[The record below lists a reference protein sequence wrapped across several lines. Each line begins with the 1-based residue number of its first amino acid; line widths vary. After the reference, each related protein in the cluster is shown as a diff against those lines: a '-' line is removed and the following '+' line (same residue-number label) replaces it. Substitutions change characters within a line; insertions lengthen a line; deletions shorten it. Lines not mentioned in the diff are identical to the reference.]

1 MRSLFGAVF
10 AVALGLLAANATH
23 AAAQQTEASFR
34 GTFVRDADAGDSM
47 KKIVDMG
54 MSKLG
59 SAYRIWP
66 ISTQARKRLE
76 NTNKPYAWIQFVP
89 DAGTTVT
96 TTTDQWKLTTPKN
109 GRLED
114 WSRDKDD
121 QIDVTTRW
129 QSGRVEHAFDAE
141 DGRRVNVYTLSPDGN
156 TLFMDVTVTSP
167 KLDSPLTYRMVY
179 RRRT

>member
-1 MRSLFGAVF
+1 MRSPFRAVF
-10 AVALGLLAANATH
+10 MLALGLFAAGAATASAQE
-23 AAAQQTEASFR
+23 AAFR

-59 SAYRIWP
+59 AAYRIWP
-66 ISTQARKRLE
+66 ISGQAKKRLE
-76 NTNKPYAWIQFVP
+76 STNKPYGWIQFAP
-89 DAGTTVT
+89 DASTLT

-114 WSRDKDD
+114 WSRNKDD

-129 QSGRVEHAFDAE
+129 QSGRLEHAFDAE

-179 RRRT
+179 RRKN